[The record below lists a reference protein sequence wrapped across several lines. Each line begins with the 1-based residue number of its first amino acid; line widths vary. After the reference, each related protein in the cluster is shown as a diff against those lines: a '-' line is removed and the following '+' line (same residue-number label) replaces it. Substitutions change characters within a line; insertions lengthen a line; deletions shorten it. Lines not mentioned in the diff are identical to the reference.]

1 MSSKKKKQD
10 NELSPFNYIAI
21 RNPSMDVDVINEI
34 KITKSWREPLKKKPE
49 PLEKKPRPIEEDAGK
64 KRKKTRSSASKK
76 CKQYLKNKI
85 KKTMHEYKKKT
96 KGIKNRKQALAIAY
110 SQTKKKHPKCK
121 F

>member
-1 MSSKKKKQD
+1 MPSKEKKQND
-10 NELSPFNYIAI
+10 NLSPFNFKVI
-21 RNPSMDVDVINEI
+21 RNPSMDVDVINKI
-34 KITKSWREPLKKKPE
+34 KYTDRRIEPLGKKSE
-49 PLEKKPRPIEEDAGK
+49 PIKKDSGK

>member
-1 MSSKKKKQD
+1 MSSKEKKQD

-34 KITKSWREPLKKKPE
+34 EYRKRRKTKRWIE
-49 PLEKKPRPIEEDAGK
+49 PLEKKPRPIEKDAGE

>member
-1 MSSKKKKQD
+1 MLSKEKKQD
-10 NELSPFNYIAI
+10 NKLSPFNYIAI
-21 RNPSMDVDVINEI
+21 RNPSMDVDVIN
-34 KITKSWREPLKKKPE
+34 KIEYTNRWIE
-49 PLEKKPRPIEEDAGK
+49 PLEKKPRPIEEDAGE

>member
-1 MSSKKKKQD
+1 MSPKKKKPHD
-10 NELSPFNYIAI
+10 ELSSFNFK
-21 RNPSMDVDVINEI
+21 VIPNVKNKFKYTKSNVKYKI
-34 KITKSWREPLKKKPE
+34 KYTKSWIEPLN
-49 PLEKKPRPIEEDAGK
+49 LEPIEKGAGK

>member
-1 MSSKKKKQD
+1 MPSKVETQD

-34 KITKSWREPLKKKPE
+34 EYRKRWIE
-49 PLEKKPRPIEEDAGK
+49 PLEKKPRHIEEDAGK

>member
-1 MSSKKKKQD
+1 MSPNETKED
-10 NELSPFNYIAI
+10 DELSSFNFIVIPNVKNKFNYTKS
-21 RNPSMDVDVINEI
+21 NVKNEI
-34 KITKSWREPLKKKPE
+34 KYTKSWIEPLNPK
-49 PLEKKPRPIEEDAGK
+49 PIEKGAGK